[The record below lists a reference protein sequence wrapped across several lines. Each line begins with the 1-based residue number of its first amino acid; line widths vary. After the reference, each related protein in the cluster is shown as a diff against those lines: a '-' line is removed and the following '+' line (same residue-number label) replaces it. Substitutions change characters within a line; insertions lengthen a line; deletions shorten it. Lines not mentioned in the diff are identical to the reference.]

1 MSETKKDKPK
11 RVNSYNLALKQWNE
25 ERKKQ
30 GHKWSSPKKGTAL
43 YQEVQALKKQIEEA
57 KKAPK
62 EKKVVKFNDDK
73 VKNDKKNVK
82 KRDSHDAAIK
92 KLLKTNAVLT
102 EKLVAETDT
111 KKVLE
116 LVEKLKMN
124 TQMLCNVRQM
134 KARD

>member
-25 ERKKQ
+25 ERKKRNL
-30 GHKWSSPKKGTAL
+30 KWMSPKKGTAL

-62 EKKVVKFNDDK
+62 EKKVVKFNDEK

-82 KRDSHDAAIK
+82 KRDSHDASIK

-102 EKLVAETDT
+102 ERLVAETDT